1 MRTTVVKTLPS
12 YVFAGLGVALTVCGL
27 LGVIWGD
34 GAATKFV
41 SGLVL
46 VIGLVQIFFGGIR
59 RTEEAA
65 HPHVMSGPGV

>member
-1 MRTTVVKTLPS
+1 MRTTVVKTMPS
-12 YVFAGLGVALTVCGL
+12 YLFAALGIALAVCGL

-41 SGLVL
+41 SALVL
-46 VIGLVQIFFGGIR
+46 VIGLVQIVFGGFR

-65 HPHVMSGPGV
+65 HPHVLRGPGV

>member
-1 MRTTVVKTLPS
+1 M
-12 YVFAGLGVALTVCGL
+12 FAGLGVALTVCGL

>member
-1 MRTTVVKTLPS
+1 
-12 YVFAGLGVALTVCGL
+12 VFAGLGVALTVCGL

-46 VIGLVQIFFGGIR
+46 VIGLVQTSSVGSAAPR
-59 RTEEAA
+59 RLLTRT
-65 HPHVMSGPGV
+65 S